1 MVSRSQLWHICILS
15 ADRSVLLL
23 LPFQPTVQF
32 VDLCYDVLLRK
43 LYGIPW
49 AQTFALLTAGSGYV
63 DLMHNHSKRWHY
75 RRRVS
80 IRKILECRFTHT
92 HSSKRGN
99 KRVMLNL
106 ADCVTCIIV
115 LTLLAFVV

>member
-32 VDLCYDVLLRK
+32 VALCYDVLLRK

-49 AQTFALLTAGSGYV
+49 AQTFALLTAGSRYV

-92 HSSKRGN
+92 HSSK
-99 KRVMLNL
+99 
-106 ADCVTCIIV
+106 CISGHARQQTRYV
-115 LTLLAFVV
+115 EPG